1 MIDAISPALP
11 STPNAPPPKDAAEAA
26 TQFESLLID
35 QILAAAHEESS
46 SEDNSTNT
54 MWSLAAQQF
63 SQVMA
68 AQGGFGLA
76 AMIRKGL
83 GASK

>member
-1 MIDAISPALP
+1 MIDPVSSPLP
-11 STPNAPPPKDAAEAA
+11 VAPNEPPPKDAAEAA
-26 TQFESLLID
+26 TQFESLLIN
-35 QILAAAHEESS
+35 QILAAAHDESAD
-46 SEDNSTNT
+46 EDSTTGT

-76 AMIRKGL
+76 AMIRKSL
-83 GASK
+83 PSE